1 MKELTSGKPVKL
13 IIGFALPV
21 LLGLAFQQAYTLTD
35 TIIIGRQLGQE
46 SLAAVGSTA
55 SVVSLM
61 FNIINGLVTGFAI
74 LIAKYFGA
82 GDHDEMRR
90 TIARTIAFSTAATAL
105 IIVGIAVFI
114 DPLLH
119 ALDTP
124 QAIFD
129 EARTYLLIVDL
140 GLIATLFYNLES
152 AILRAVGDSVIP
164 LVILMIS
171 TALNIGLDIVMVVFL
186 GMGVAGAALATVIAQ
201 LVSAVV

>member
-1 MKELTSGKPVKL
+1 MKELTSGKPIKL

-35 TIIIGRQLGQE
+35 TIIIGRQLGKN

-74 LIAKYFGA
+74 VIAKNFGA

-90 TIARTIAFSTAATAL
+90 SIARTITFSAAATAL
-105 IIVGIAVFI
+105 IIAGISIFI

-124 QAIFD
+124 AGIFG
-129 EARTYLLIVDL
+129 RSPDL
-140 GLIATLFYNLES
+140 SHDSL
-152 AILRAVGDSVIP
+152 LRAGRH
-164 LVILMIS
+164 
-171 TALNIGLDIVMVVFL
+171 
-186 GMGVAGAALATVIAQ
+186 
-201 LVSAVV
+201 AVLQP

>member
-1 MKELTSGKPVKL
+1 MKELTSGKPIKL

-21 LLGLAFQQAYTLTD
+21 LLGLVFQQAYTLTD
-35 TIIIGRQLGQE
+35 TIIIGRQLGKN

-74 LIAKYFGA
+74 VIAKNFGA

-90 TIARTIAFSTAATAL
+90 SIARTITFSAAATAL
-105 IIVGIAVFI
+105 IIAGISIFI

-124 QAIFD
+124 AGIFG
-129 EARTYLLIVDL
+129 EARTYLMIVCF
-140 GLIATLFYNLES
+140 GLVATLFYNLES
-152 AILRAVGDSVIP
+152 AILRAVRPAFPPPSSIRCWR
-164 LVILMIS
+164 
-171 TALNIGLDIVMVVFL
+171 
-186 GMGVAGAALATVIAQ
+186 
-201 LVSAVV
+201 AVWQCGRT